1 MTAEVQIQQDGR
13 LLRITF
19 NRPLDNAVSDAMA
32 LAASQAMDTAHL
44 QSDAVLITSIGPDF
58 CTGRK
63 RNADAPP
70 PSPEAYERRAE
81 YDSIF
86 GCYKSIRDC
95 KVPVIVAVKG
105 RVMGFGAAITALADV
120 SFASD
125 TATFNIPEIEHN
137 VMPTMVM
144 SALYDRI
151 NRNAVLYMAYSAEFI
166 NAHEAHQLG
175 FTSKVYPANE
185 LKQKVEDFIQVLL
198 SRPRPAI
205 LGLKEYTHHAARMD
219 EAGAIDYAR
228 SIHSMVNTSAAMKK
242 KAH

>member
-1 MTAEVQIQQDGR
+1 
-13 LLRITF
+13 
-19 NRPLDNAVSDAMA
+19 
-32 LAASQAMDTAHL
+32 
-44 QSDAVLITSIGPDF
+44 
-58 CTGRK
+58 
-63 RNADAPP
+63 
-70 PSPEAYERRAE
+70 
-81 YDSIF
+81 
-86 GCYKSIRDC
+86 
-95 KVPVIVAVKG
+95 VIVAVEG

-185 LKQKVEDFIQVLL
+185 LKQRVEDFIQVLL